1 MDLCCKWVAV
11 PSGTG
16 CNWVAVP
23 SCWVQ
28 SRVWHRCNMGCIGMH
43 KGYMC
48 LRAHS
53 NSSPYLV
60 YSYFVLELGQNG
72 YGHLGRYPLVKPLG
86 SIAPFTGHHPITLL
100 FIYEL
105 VD

>member
-1 MDLCCKWVAV
+1 MDLCCNGLQCRQAQDATGLQCRRAGFSPACGTDATRVHWHAHGSHV
-11 PSGTG
+11 PQG
-16 CNWVAVP
+16 ARH
-23 SCWVQ
+23 
-28 SRVWHRCNMGCIGMH
+28 SR
-43 KGYMC
+43 
-48 LRAHS
+48 
-53 NSSPYLV
+53 PYLV